1 MKIRDKI
8 AIGVGTYILITVLV
22 GLYAISELGTVRA
35 KLNLVELTD
44 DITQNI
50 IEVRRYEKNFFLY
63 RQKSDFEEVERH
75 LALLQTAIENIKADI
90 VKAIGAEKASRI
102 RERLTEYKALF
113 DAVAQNL
120 AAQEKAQEAV
130 TASGRLIEARLTGR
144 SLEIFSMLRRHEKN
158 LILYR
163 DREHYAVFAQVYASL
178 PAPDDQ
184 LRSYR
189 KQVDVLVRE
198 QMEEKKLVE
207 QLRAKGRDLQ
217 VLSETL
223 AKEERSAI
231 SASLIRTEDLLLVSL
246 VIIIFLSI
254 FVNTGLALRIAR
266 PLRRLEDM
274 TRKVAAGDFSE
285 RVEVTGQDE
294 IASLEDSFNKMEE
307 KLKEA
312 RQALE
317 EKIQLLR
324 EKQSQLVEAEKH
336 ASVGVLAYGIAH
348 EINNPLT
355 SVLTFS
361 NLLLEQL
368 PEDSAYQE
376 QLKIIARET
385 DKVRIIVKQL
395 LQYSREVSLV
405 KVPVNIHE
413 VIHEV
418 LEALR
423 NQDAFQ
429 QIVLEEHFD
438 ATLPD
443 IPADCLQIGQ
453 VFSNILLNA
462 LQAITPPGAIS
473 ITTRQNAELV
483 EIEIVDTGSGI
494 SPEDL
499 TRVFDPFFTTK
510 EPGKGTGIGL
520 ALSYNIVKKHGGT
533 IRAASEPGHG
543 SCFTIGMPKHG

>member
-8 AIGVGTYILITVLV
+8 VIGVGAYILITVLV
-22 GLYAISELGTVRA
+22 GMYAISELGTVRA
-35 KLNLVELTD
+35 KLHLVELTD

-63 RQKSDFEEVERH
+63 RQKTDFEEVERH
-75 LALLQTAIENIKADI
+75 LGILQESIENIKADI

-102 RERLTEYKALF
+102 RERLTEYKAMF

-130 TASGRLIEARLTGR
+130 TASGRLIETRLTSR

-178 PAPDDQ
+178 PDPDDH

-207 QLRAKGRDLQ
+207 QLRTKGRDLQ

-231 SASLIRTEDLLLVSL
+231 SASLIRTEYLLFVSL

-266 PLRRLEDM
+266 PLRRLEGM

-285 RVEVTGQDE
+285 RVEVSGKDE
-294 IASLEDSFNKMEE
+294 IASLEESFNKMEE

-312 RQALE
+312 RQSLE

-324 EKQSQLVEAEKH
+324 EKQSQLVAAEKH

-361 NLLLEQL
+361 NLLLEQTP
-368 PEDSAYQE
+368 PESPQYE
-376 QLKIIARET
+376 QLRIMARET
-385 DKVRIIVKQL
+385 EKVRVIVKQL
-395 LQYSREVSLV
+395 LQYSREVTLTKMPVSLHDV
-405 KVPVNIHE
+405 VRE
-413 VIHEV
+413 S
-418 LEALR
+418 LEMLR
-423 NQDAFQ
+423 SQDVFQ
-429 QIVLEEHFD
+429 QIGIEEHFD
-438 ATLPD
+438 SELPAVA
-443 IPADCLQIGQ
+443 ADRLQIGQ
-453 VFSNILLNA
+453 VISNILLNA
-462 LQAITPPGAIS
+462 AQAIAPPGHIS
-473 ITTRQNAELV
+473 ITTRQNDEWIEV
-483 EIEIVDTGSGI
+483 EISDTGAGI
-494 SPEDL
+494 PSENL
-499 TRVFDPFFTTK
+499 TKVFDPFFTTK
-510 EPGKGTGIGL
+510 EPGRGTGIGL

-533 IRAASEPGHG
+533 IRVASEPDKG
-543 SCFTIGMPKHG
+543 SCFTVVLPKHG